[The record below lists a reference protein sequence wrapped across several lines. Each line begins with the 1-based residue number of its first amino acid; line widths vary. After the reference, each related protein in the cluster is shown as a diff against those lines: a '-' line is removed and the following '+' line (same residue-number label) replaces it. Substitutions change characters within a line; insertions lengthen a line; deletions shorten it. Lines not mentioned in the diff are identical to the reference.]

1 MKLKLNKKA
10 LDFLS
15 EVGLIITVIIGLS
28 IVLATISKSCNPTAS
43 VETSTIDSLQKAN
56 DSLKIAKDSLD
67 SVRVI
72 YLKEIDSL
80 STVIDTIESK
90 VKIVK
95 VYYTKKGGEVSKY
108 TPGQLDTFFKIRY
121 NY

>member
-1 MKLKLNKKA
+1 MKITLNKKA

-56 DSLKIAKDSLD
+56 DSLRIAKDSLD